1 MVHRRDIQLGC
12 GLLAALA
19 FIVVVSIIL
28 VAGLSGGSGYL
39 GGDCVGVV
47 DIVGVIFTPDD
58 VVEVIDGYAED
69 DAVRAVVVRLNTPGG
84 GVSATQEIVTA
95 IRRLRET
102 GRPVIASMGT
112 VAASGGYYVAAACD
126 TIVATPGTVTGSIG
140 VIAKYP
146 EITGLLDKLGVGF
159 NVVKSGTFKDTGSI
173 SREMTDEERALLE
186 AVVLDIHDQF
196 VEAIV
201 DGRGLDEDYVREY
214 ADGRIFSG
222 RQGHELG
229 FVDELG
235 DFRAALDIA
244 GELSGLG
251 ADPPVTRSGKADI
264 WDMLAEGAALLA
276 GGFDGR
282 STPHIAYLWS
292 R

>member
-19 FIVVVSIIL
+19 FVIVVSVIL
-28 VAGLSGGSGYL
+28 IAGLSDGGGYL
-39 GGDCVGVV
+39 DDECVGIV
-47 DIVGVIFTPDD
+47 DIVGVIYSPDNA
-58 VVEVIDGYAED
+58 VEIIDGYAED
-69 DAVRAVVVRLNTPGG
+69 DAVRAVVIRLNTPGG

-95 IRRLRET
+95 IGRFRET
-102 GRPVIASMGT
+102 GRPVVASMGT

-126 TIVATPGTVTGSIG
+126 TIVATPGSVTGSIG

-159 NVVKSGTFKDTGSI
+159 NVVKSGKFKDTGSF
-173 SREMTDEERALLE
+173 SREMTDDERAYLE
-186 AVVLDIHDQF
+186 DVVLDIHDQF
-196 VEAIV
+196 VEAV
-201 DGRGLDEDYVREY
+201 VEGRGLDEDYVREY

-251 ADPPVTRSGKADI
+251 VDPPVTRSEKTEFWG
-264 WDMLAEGAALLA
+264 MLAESASLLA
-276 GGFDGR
+276 SGFDSR
-282 STPHIAYLWS
+282 STPHISYLWS